1 LEALG
6 ALAAMGVR
14 RHHLDR
20 DAVRKEHIP
29 SGEIPLGDIQKNIRV
44 GRISVDPPSIAAGAY
59 SAFTVT
65 FSGLAATDEVILM
78 PPSDLEDGL
87 ILIGAHVTAADTIT
101 IKLHNKTGAAIDG
114 AARDWAYIAFSP

>member
-1 LEALG
+1 
-6 ALAAMGVR
+6 MGVKR
-14 RHHLDR
+14 YHVER

-29 SGEIPLGDIQKNIRV
+29 SGEIPLTDIEKNIRV
-44 GRISVDPPSIAAGAY
+44 GKISVDPPSIAAGAY

-65 FSGLAATDEVILM
+65 LTGLAATDEIILT

-101 IKLHNKTGAAIDG
+101 IKLHNKTAAAIDG